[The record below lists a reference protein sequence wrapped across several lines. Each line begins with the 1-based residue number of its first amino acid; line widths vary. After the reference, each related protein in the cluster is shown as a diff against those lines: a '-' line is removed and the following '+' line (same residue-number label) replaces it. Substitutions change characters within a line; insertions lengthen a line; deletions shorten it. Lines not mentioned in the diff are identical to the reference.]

1 MAAVNAIRTHL
12 GRGNLSDGLAFDAVR
27 VRLIEIGEA
36 VKTLSADSLASEA
49 VIPWDEIAQRRD
61 RLAHG
66 YFDTSHA
73 IVAATVEHDVR
84 ELVAAIRRLLDMTR
98 TATEGD
104 GCLSACHYIV
114 RDLVA
119 ETRGESG
126 HAITIGASFR
136 TSRLASWVAGSSWWS
151 GGDSNP

>member
-1 MAAVNAIRTHL
+1 MSRHERQRLEDIVAAVNAIRTHL

-66 YFDTSHA
+66 TS
-73 IVAATVEHDVR
+73 TPRTRSSPRPSNMTFEN
-84 ELVAAIRRLLDMTR
+84 LLLR
-98 TATEGD
+98 SA
-104 GCLSACHYIV
+104 GCL
-114 RDLVA
+114 
-119 ETRGESG
+119 T
-126 HAITIGASFR
+126 
-136 TSRLASWVAGSSWWS
+136 
-151 GGDSNP
+151 